1 MNKTEIQLNVIKVV
15 VPLLTEVIQWSN
27 YHQKEISV
35 QSAIDKVCMILEKNS
50 EMVIP
55 KELHMEMKKLW
66 VNLLN
71 VVSTKEPIFMVFTQ
85 ILKNHIKS
93 TMIEVRHKNFT
104 KGPIIYFIEC
114 SYPISHETEVLH
126 LVGALMEHFL
136 EGSVPLRLW

>member
-27 YHQKEISV
+27 YHQKEITV
-35 QSAIDKVCMILEKNS
+35 QSAIEKVCMILEKNS

-71 VVSTKEPIFMVFTQ
+71 VVPTKEPIFMVFTQ
-85 ILKNHIKS
+85 ILKSHIKS
-93 TMIEVRHKNFT
+93 TIIEVRHKFV
-104 KGPIIYFIEC
+104 IIIF
-114 SYPISHETEVLH
+114 
-126 LVGALMEHFL
+126 
-136 EGSVPLRLW
+136 